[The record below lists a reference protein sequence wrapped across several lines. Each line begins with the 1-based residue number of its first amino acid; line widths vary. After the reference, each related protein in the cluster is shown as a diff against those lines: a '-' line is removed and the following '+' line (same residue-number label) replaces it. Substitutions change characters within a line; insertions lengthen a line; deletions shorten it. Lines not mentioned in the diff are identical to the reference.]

1 MAKYFKLP
9 VKDKDVKGSIN
20 GFLRDILEKG
30 LVHALLVPQE
40 VPSGDNVVQTL
51 VSDPETLKRAD
62 PVSPVMGVHSSRIIS
77 KMTKQ
82 EPNSQKVAVVLKPCE
97 WRALVELVKL
107 KQASLENMVV
117 IGVDCPGTFPIK
129 QYKKMMEEGASPDK
143 ELLKLIEGVGQG
155 EGQEANLR
163 TACQVCEHFTPH
175 GTDIT
180 IGLFGMDLGNE
191 ILIAANT
198 EEGERIL
205 NGLKLECNEDIKEK
219 SPGGKNRREESIAK
233 LMEQRIK
240 KRDELFAEVQK
251 EIGSPDKLLA
261 FFSTCI
267 KCHNCMGACPIC
279 YCRECFF
286 ESPTF
291 EFEADRY
298 LKWADRKGAI
308 RMPTDTL
315 LFHLTRM
322 NHMLLSCVGC
332 GICEE
337 ACPNDIPLFKVFRM
351 FGHTVQQIFKYI
363 PGKDLK
369 EELPLS
375 TFKEDEL
382 KDVGE

>member
-1 MAKYFKLP
+1 MAKHFKLP

-51 VSDPETLKRAD
+51 VRDPETLNRAN
-62 PVSPVMGVHSSRIIS
+62 PLSPVMGVHSSRIIS
-77 KMTKQ
+77 RMTKR

-107 KQASLENMVV
+107 KQASLENLV
-117 IGVDCPGTFPIK
+117 IIGMDCPGTFPIK
-129 QYKKMMEEGASPDK
+129 HYKKMIEEGASPSW
-143 ELLKLIEGVGQG
+143 ELLKILEWKEG
-155 EGQEANLR
+155 EDSALR
-163 TACQVCEHFTPH
+163 PACQVCEHFTPQ

-205 NGLKLECNEDIKEK
+205 SGLKLESHKEGTDK
-219 SPGGKNRREESIAK
+219 SYEGKNKREDAIEKIGAR
-233 LMEQRIK
+233 RIK
-240 KRDELFAEVQK
+240 KRDEWFEEVQK
-251 EIGSPDKLLA
+251 EIGSPDRLLA

-298 LKWADRKGAI
+298 LKWAEKKGAI
-308 RMPTDTL
+308 KMPTDTL

-332 GICEE
+332 GVCEE
-337 ACPNDIPLFKVFRM
+337 ACPNDIPIFKVFRM
-351 FGHTVQQIFKYI
+351 FGHTVQQIFKYV
-363 PGKDLK
+363 PGKDLE